1 MSGDLTPEDL
11 KNIDNFN
18 DEREKEAVQKIKESL
33 PQFEEEEEEEMIPE
47 FDEPPCTPALLTE
60 EDVEAIEEYL
70 REREEQNKK

>member
-18 DEREKEAVQKIKESL
+18 DEREKEAVQKIKEFL
-33 PQFEEEEEEEMIPE
+33 KQFEEEEEMIPE